1 MSARPR
7 PAPSVRPRAGA
18 ARLRQQRALLAA
30 QALSRADRRMA
41 RLIERIG
48 PHRPVLTADPFRALV
63 GSIIQQQVS
72 MSAAAAMQKRLRQAC
87 DGRIRPETVLGLDA
101 AALRGCGL
109 SRQKSAYLHHLA
121 QHFADGLV
129 TSRRLRRLEDEAV
142 IAAVTQ
148 VKGVGRW
155 TAEMLLIFCLERPD
169 VWPVDDLG
177 LRKAV
182 RGFLGL
188 AAMPTAEAM
197 RAAGEPFRP
206 YRTYASWYLWRSLE
220 GPFMPGVSI

>member
-7 PAPSVRPRAGA
+7 PAPPARPRAA
-18 ARLRQQRALLAA
+18 AALVRQQRALLAA
-30 QALSRADRRMA
+30 EALSRADTRMA
-41 RLIERIG
+41 RLVKRIG

-72 MSAAAAMQKRLRQAC
+72 MSAAAAIQKRLRQAC
-87 DGRIRPETVLGLDA
+87 DGRIRPETVLGLES

-109 SRQKSAYLHHLA
+109 SRQKAAYLHDLA
-121 QHFADGLV
+121 QHFAEGRL
-129 TSRRLRRLEDEAV
+129 TSRQLRRLEDEAV

-169 VWPVDDLG
+169 VWPIDDLG

-182 RGFLGL
+182 RFFAGL
-188 AAMPTAEAM
+188 AEMPAAEVM
-197 RAAGEPFRP
+197 RTAGEPFRP

-220 GPFMPGVSI
+220 GPFMPGVSL